1 MPVSLTPTLSRKQAR
16 GQTNRCASFRLSTMP
31 ELDVRGLPPPE
42 PFENIIR
49 ALPAISG
56 NETLQVLIHRE
67 PFPLY
72 EMLRDA
78 GYAWQTTALADG
90 DFKILITRTV

>member
-1 MPVSLTPTLSRKQAR
+1 
-16 GQTNRCASFRLSTMP
+16 MP

-49 ALPAISG
+49 ALQALSG
-56 NETLQVLIHRE
+56 GESLKVLIHRE

-72 EMLRDA
+72 EMLEGN
-78 GYAWQTTALADG
+78 GYAWQATALANG
-90 DFKILITRTV
+90 DFEILITRAA

>member
-1 MPVSLTPTLSRKQAR
+1 
-16 GQTNRCASFRLSTMP
+16 MP

-42 PFENIIR
+42 PFENIMR
-49 ALPAISG
+49 ALQNLPSG
-56 NETLQVLIHRE
+56 ESLRVYIHRE

-72 EMLRDA
+72 DVLRDN

-90 DFKILITRTV
+90 DFEILITRDSSPGRAA